1 MRRPFTK
8 TFQPPVFSPF
18 RFPARRAAIFLVVL
32 ACAGALLSGCGERK
46 KMLSIGSG
54 GTGGV
59 YYPLGGGLANILST
73 HLSGYQV
80 TSEVTGGSI
89 DNLKLVGSNRAD
101 IAFSMV
107 DVAWD
112 AHGGKDKFQD
122 GKLAVR
128 TLAVL
133 YPNRTHVVTVDG
145 TGIAG
150 MQDLKGKRVSLGAP
164 GSASEV
170 LALRVLQSYG
180 LLDAV
185 TRERLSVAESV
196 NAMKDRKIDAFFWV
210 GGLPTAAVSD
220 LAATPGTRI
229 RFLDHAEV
237 AAKLNA
243 AYGPM
248 YSETVIPKDAYTGMQ
263 KDNRNLTVWNI
274 LVVSESMPEAL
285 AYDIVKVLF
294 EQKQALVAVHK
305 EADHI
310 NLSNQSGKFSP
321 VPFHPGAL
329 RYYREKGVQIE

>member
-1 MRRPFTK
+1 MLA
-8 TFQPPVFSPF
+8 VSFSL
-18 RFPARRAAIFLVVL
+18 RFPISHAAVL
-32 ACAGALLSGCGERK
+32 LLAGACAFSLLSGCGEQK
-46 KMLSIGSG
+46 KMLSIASG

-59 YYPLGGGLANILST
+59 YYPLGGGFANILSQT
-73 HLSGYQV
+73 LSGYQV

-89 DNLKLVGSNRAD
+89 DNLKLVGSDRAD

-112 AHGGKDKFQD
+112 AYSGKDKFKD

-145 TGIAG
+145 TGIES
-150 MQDLKGKRVSLGAP
+150 MQDLKGKRISLGSP

-210 GGLPTAAVSD
+210 GGLPTAAVTD
-220 LAATPGTRI
+220 LAATPGMTI
-229 RFLDHAEV
+229 RFIDHAG
-237 AAKLNA
+237 AAGKLNA
-243 AYGPM
+243 TFGPM
-248 YSETVIPKDAYTGMQ
+248 YSETVIPKDVYTGMRR
-263 KDNRNLTVWNI
+263 DNRNLTVWNI
-274 LVVSESMPEAL
+274 LVVAESMPEAL

-294 EQKQALVAVHK
+294 EHKQALVAVHK

-310 NLSNQSGKFSP
+310 KLSNQSGKFSP

-329 RYYREKGVQIE
+329 RYYREKEKSVQIE

>member
-1 MRRPFTK
+1 MRRPFSK
-8 TFQPPVFSPF
+8 TFPPPVFSPF
-18 RFPARRAAIFLVVL
+18 RFPARRAAIFLMVL
-32 ACAGALLSGCGERK
+32 ACAGTLLSGCGERK

-220 LAATPGTRI
+220 LAATPGTKI

-248 YSETVIPKDAYTGMQ
+248 YSETVIPKDVYTGMQ
-263 KDNRNLTVWNI
+263 QDNRNLTVWNI
-274 LVVSESMPEAL
+274 LVVSESMPEVL

-310 NLSNQSGKFSP
+310 NLANQSGKFSP

>member
-1 MRRPFTK
+1 VLQRPYRMI
-8 TFQPPVFSPF
+8 S
-18 RFPARRAAIFLVVL
+18 RAALLVI
-32 ACAGALLSGCGERK
+32 ACACVQLGGCGEQK

-59 YYPLGGGLANILST
+59 YYPLGGGLANILSEN
-73 HLSGYQV
+73 LPGYQV

-112 AHGGKDKFQD
+112 AHGGKDKFKD

-145 TGIAG
+145 TGIES

-170 LALRVLQSYG
+170 LALRVLEGYG
-180 LLDAV
+180 LLESV

-220 LAATPGTRI
+220 LAATPGATI
-229 RFLDHAEV
+229 RFLDHSEV
-237 AAKLNA
+237 AAKLNST
-243 AYGPM
+243 YGPM
-248 YSETVIPKDAYTGMQ
+248 YNETTIPKETYSGM
-263 KDNRNLTVWNI
+263 KRDNRNLTVWNI
-274 LVVSESMPEAL
+274 LVVPESMPEAL

-294 EQKQALVAVHK
+294 EHKQALVAVHK

-310 NLSNQSGKFSP
+310 ALSNQSGKFSP

-329 RYYREKGVQIE
+329 RYYREKGVQVE

>member
-1 MRRPFTK
+1 M
-8 TFQPPVFSPF
+8 PVPSLF
-18 RFPARRAAIFLVVL
+18 RFTGRRAA
-32 ACAGALLSGCGERK
+32 ALLLVGACVSTLLPGCGEQK
-46 KMLSIGSG
+46 KMLSIASG

-73 HLSGYQV
+73 HLPGYQV

-112 AHGGKDKFQD
+112 AHSGTDKFKD
-122 GKLAVR
+122 GRLAVR
-128 TLAVL
+128 TLAVI
-133 YPNRTHVVTVDG
+133 YPNRTHVVTVNG
-145 TGIAG
+145 TGIES
-150 MQDLKGKRVSLGAP
+150 MRDLKGKRVSLGAP

-170 LALRVLQSYG
+170 LALRVLQGYG
-180 LLDAV
+180 LLDGV

-220 LAATPGTRI
+220 LAATPGTTI

-237 AAKLNA
+237 AGKLNA

-248 YSETVIPKDAYTGMQ
+248 YSETVIPKDVYTGMQ
-263 KDNRNLTVWNI
+263 RDNRNLTVWNI
-274 LVVSESMPEAL
+274 LVVAESMPETL
-285 AYDIVKVLF
+285 AHDIVKVLF

-305 EADHI
+305 EAGHI
-310 NLSNQSGKFSP
+310 DLSNQSGKLSP

-329 RYYREKGVQIE
+329 RYYREKGVQVE

>member
-1 MRRPFTK
+1 MRRPFSK
-8 TFQPPVFSPF
+8 TFQPPVFPPF
-18 RFPARRAAIFLVVL
+18 RFPARRAAIFLMVL
-32 ACAGALLSGCGERK
+32 ACAGTLLSGCGERK
-46 KMLSIGSG
+46 KLLSIGSG

-145 TGIAG
+145 TGIAS

-220 LAATPGTRI
+220 LAAAPGTNI

-248 YSETVIPKDAYTGMQ
+248 YSETVIPKDVYTGMQ
-263 KDNRNLTVWNI
+263 KDNRNVTVWNI
-274 LVVSESMPEAL
+274 LVVSESMPESL

-294 EQKQALVAVHK
+294 EQKRALVAVHK